1 MIAKLHDIL
10 HRNRGKLIV
19 LTALALFFF
28 FYFFPSILITV
39 QPGQVGVK
47 FSRLFGG
54 TVLDKVYPDGLYVLW
69 PWDKLFRYDVR
80 VQGFQRTVSVL
91 CSNGL
96 NVQVN
101 IALRCHPD
109 PERLPKLHLQI
120 GPEYLDKLVIPVT
133 VSSVRDVV
141 GQYKP
146 EELYSTASQE
156 MQNAILVEII
166 REIGRAPLIID
177 SVVVES
183 IELPA
188 KIRDA
193 IERKLEFQQILLAYN
208 YRLVIE
214 HREVERKVLE
224 AEGVAKYNQKVRDSL
239 SDSLLTW
246 QGIKATKEL
255 AESDN
260 AKIVVIGN
268 SRNGLPVIL
277 DMGDK
282 PVGEKTPEK
291 KGGDKSALESKTG
304 ASNAPAQSGA
314 AESTILGAPSPQ
326 EAVQSSPGVPA
337 SVDIPAPPMPSTEE
351 PRRGAAPGG
360 RKTPG
365 RAEKP

>member
-1 MIAKLHDIL
+1 MIAKFNDIL

-19 LTALALFFF
+19 LTALALFFLL
-28 FYFFPSILITV
+28 YFFPSIFVTV

-54 TVLDKVYPDGLYVLW
+54 TVLDRVYPDRLYALW
-69 PWDKLFRYDVR
+69 PWDKMYRYDVR

-109 PERLPKLHLQI
+109 PERLPQLHLQI

-133 VSSVRDVV
+133 ISSVRDVV

-166 REIGRAPLIID
+166 REVGRAPLIID

-224 AEGVAKYNQKVRDSL
+224 AEGVAKYNHKVRDSL
-239 SDSLLTW
+239 SDSLLSW
-246 QGIKATKEL
+246 QGIEATKDL
-255 AESDN
+255 ARSDN
-260 AKIVVIGN
+260 AKVVVIGN

-282 PVGEKTPEK
+282 ATENKAQDKAERAKTPADSPAK
-291 KGGDKSALESKTG
+291 PLD
-304 ASNAPAQSGA
+304 APAEQSA
-314 AESTILGAPSPQ
+314 
-326 EAVQSSPGVPA
+326 
-337 SVDIPAPPMPSTEE
+337 PAPQDAVKSTPDLPPSVEVPGQNPMSYEE
-351 PRRGAAPGG
+351 PHRGEGRSGRKAPG
-360 RKTPG
+360 RIV
-365 RAEKP
+365 KP